1 MPCGEKNPELTVCQV
16 RTATAALVRASQLG
30 RRAARTILEAAG
42 ADIAY
47 TQRRNAAARRSHTR
61 TKLQV
66 LAGKH
71 PTPPPTT
78 LPVGRELAL

>member
-16 RTATAALVRASQLG
+16 RTATAALVRACQLG
-30 RRAARTILEAAG
+30 RRAARTILEAAA

-66 LAGKH
+66 LAETNIQLH
-71 PTPPPTT
+71 R
-78 LPVGRELAL
+78 LPRCQWDES